1 MIINYSINDRTQL
14 EIQKHSY
21 GTETLLEMATGTKT
35 DIWLMPDS
43 CPAHNAGRMIDGI
56 FTGTVIKMHNL
67 KTLVIPVGSTIN
79 YCGVC
84 IYKLKHEIGVA
95 EFKTRIENAKATS
108 PAPYTWNN
116 FDRGNHFVS
125 LMCSDGS
132 GGLEEGYY
140 LVVHAS
146 ANEYR
151 PKLYP
156 YPGVWYEKEIKTV
169 FLPDNPTRSLRY
181 IEGSTAEKF
190 YQYVEE
196 LKSFNK
202 LRNRN
207 FCEHVLKGGLADK
220 EILCVDH
227 YGMPD
232 SQTICIGVQWEL
244 DGLVP
249 LLTAP
254 GKDIYIV
261 KPEEGTK
268 YFPHGFG
275 VKLPD
280 ASSIEYLRT
289 TDERNAI
296 SIGGKIFH
304 HGDSI
309 RLGKDAVN
317 RVVGSS
323 VAECI
328 ENIRKVLPFT
338 CYATLSQIASFS
350 AVGFQICKKNNI

>member
-14 EIQKHSY
+14 EIMKHSI
-21 GTETLLEMATGTKT
+21 GTKELLEMATGDKV
-35 DIWLMPDS
+35 DIMLMPDS
-43 CPAHNAGRMIDGI
+43 CPAHNASRMIDGI
-56 FTGTVIKMHNL
+56 YTGTVIKMYNS
-67 KTLVIPVGSTIN
+67 KNLVIPVGATIN

-84 IYKLKHEIGVA
+84 IYKLKHEIGVR
-95 EFKTRIENAKATS
+95 EFKTRVETAKATS

-116 FDRGNHFVS
+116 FDRGNHFIS
-125 LMCSDGS
+125 LMVSDGS

-151 PKLYP
+151 AKLYP
-156 YPGVWYEKEIKTV
+156 YSGVWYEKEIKTV
-169 FLPDNPTRSLRY
+169 FLPNTPERILRY
-181 IEGSTAEKF
+181 IEGATAERF

-196 LKSFNK
+196 LQHFNK
-202 LRNRN
+202 QRNHD
-207 FCEHVLKGGLADK
+207 FCEYVLKDGLAEK

-232 SQTICIGVQWEL
+232 MQTICIGVQWEL

-254 GKDIYIV
+254 GKNIYIV
-261 KPEEGTK
+261 NPEKGTK

-280 ASSIEYLRT
+280 ESSIEYLRT
-289 TDERNAI
+289 ADERNAI
-296 SIGGKIFH
+296 SIGGTIFH
-304 HGDSI
+304 HGNSI
-309 RLGKDAVN
+309 NIGKDVIN
-317 RVVGSS
+317 RVIGSS
-323 VAECI
+323 VSECT
-328 ENIRKVLPFT
+328 EKIRKVLPFT
-338 CYATLSQIASFS
+338 NDATLSQIASFS
-350 AVGFQICKKNNI
+350 ADGFHVWKNSNI